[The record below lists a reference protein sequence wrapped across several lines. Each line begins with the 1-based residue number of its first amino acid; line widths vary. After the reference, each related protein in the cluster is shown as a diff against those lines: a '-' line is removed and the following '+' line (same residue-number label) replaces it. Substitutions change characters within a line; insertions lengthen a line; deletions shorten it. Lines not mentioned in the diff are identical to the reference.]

1 MQDINVP
8 EDKFAAAKIALLIF
22 LLKKFKIHCEI
33 KYHLFLVAQKKINV
47 WGTEKTVW
55 LAYFAKSLRNIV
67 LQSYSLFRIEVDREY
82 WQIRSSIRRE
92 MLYIEQKI

>member
-47 WGTEKTVW
+47 
-55 LAYFAKSLRNIV
+55 
-67 LQSYSLFRIEVDREY
+67 
-82 WQIRSSIRRE
+82 
-92 MLYIEQKI
+92 